1 MRRRILDRDCDRRL
15 DRAGRT
21 RAGAG
26 RAGRAA
32 VSQVARST
40 HPCITTDESCL
51 RFPVVTGENLPGQP
65 FTLPADFSGEAVL
78 VVVPFDERQQ
88 VDAAELA
95 AAGAR
100 THRERPRL
108 HLLRRAGLS
117 EHVRADAGA
126 DSRRHGADH
135 RR

>member
-1 MRRRILDRDCDRRL
+1 MRRRILIRIVIVGLIGLVGLVLVLVERGAPPFRRL
-15 DRAGRT
+15 
-21 RAGAG
+21 
-26 RAGRAA
+26 
-32 VSQVARST
+32 RST
-40 HPCITTDESCL
+40 HPCITDESCL
-51 RFPVVTGENLPGQP
+51 RFPVVTGEICPVSRSR
-65 FTLPADFSGEAVL
+65 LPADFSGEAVL

-88 VDAAELA
+88 VDLPGELA